1 MDKINNKNARE
12 KALLEEAYG
21 NVYKEEFNPRRDAPS
36 HKRGDPHPATRA
48 AEDIVDRE
56 VMWGRYSGV
65 VDEVDVERGVAWVIT
80 DDDGGLHEV
89 ELGNFDHIGDKRERE
104 REDEENPNADTY
116 DKQGRKLGIVAALE
130 GEDAESRE
138 ERADVDKY
146 EYEQG
151 KEAGER
157 DVTTK
162 FQPGQFVDVLGDDG
176 EFSHQEVVLKVTG
189 DVVNTIRVVGDGKPY
204 GDTAKGYYDINLI
217 SPQDLESGKYSADFK
232 PADGR
237 EY

>member
-1 MDKINNKNARE
+1 MSKKINNKNARE

-21 NVYKEEFNPRRDAPS
+21 SVYKENFNPRRDAPS

-89 ELGNFDHIGDKRERE
+89 ELGNFDHIGDKRE

>member
-104 REDEENPNADTY
+104 DEENPNADTY

-157 DVTTK
+157 EDH
-162 FQPGQFVDVLGDDG
+162 FNL
-176 EFSHQEVVLKVTG
+176 
-189 DVVNTIRVVGDGKPY
+189 VN
-204 GDTAKGYYDINLI
+204 L
-217 SPQDLESGKYSADFK
+217 LMF
-232 PADGR
+232 
-237 EY
+237 

>member
-89 ELGNFDHIGDKRERE
+89 ELGNFDHIGDKRE

>member
-21 NVYKEEFNPRRDAPS
+21 SVYSEDTQKPRIASSRDENGREVFHVLDKHGKSVYKVGSFKQAEWWLREYYDILM
-36 HKRGDPHPATRA
+36 
-48 AEDIVDRE
+48 AEDE
-56 VMWGRYSGV
+56 Q
-65 VDEVDVERGVAWVIT
+65 
-80 DDDGGLHEV
+80 
-89 ELGNFDHIGDKRERE
+89 
-104 REDEENPNADTY
+104 NPNADTY
-116 DKQGRKLGIVAALE
+116 DAQGRKLGIVAALE
-130 GEDAESRE
+130 GEEDESRE
-138 ERADVDKY
+138 ERADVDRY

-176 EFSHQEVVLKVTG
+176 EFSHQEVVLNVTG

-237 EY
+237 EW